1 MLTKQ
6 STNYSRIVLDL
17 QTSIPEKMKEHHIPG
32 LSVALIDGQD
42 TIWSEGFGTTEL
54 NSGQPVTADTPFSL
68 QSISKTYTATGFML
82 AVSKGL
88 VKLDDPLKKFYP
100 DFRVNSRFGL
110 DQADQITF
118 RHLLSHWAGFTH
130 EAPLGGN
137 YDDRPCTFEEHIRSI
152 SDSWLMSPVGWRYS
166 YSNLGIDLAGYVLHL
181 ISGKS
186 FPEYIADELLKP
198 LGMEHSGFDQK
209 NRMDHFAC
217 ARGHIGD
224 STTPPL
230 IIPMIPS
237 GGLFA
242 SARDMAKFVSFHL
255 AGGVVNDRRLA
266 NAEIL
271 NEMYTPQ
278 FKVDGQ
284 VGGYGLGIGSV
295 PRFGSSL
302 LHHGGGGYGY
312 LTYQA
317 WLPEFK
323 LGIVILTNQMSH
335 PQIQVSLGQEILKQM
350 ITEKFGS
357 VHEEAASRFISL
369 PVVHVGPELLSRLE
383 GNYRVRGNTISISVK
398 EGDLVQDG
406 TLLLK
411 ALSETEF
418 TTQGGD
424 LLTFHLDEQYRPLRL
439 EVLTKEGF
447 FRFPFD
453 HSERDEPGPGKE
465 EWKKYTGIYRM
476 DVYGEVAY
484 AAVIVKNGY
493 LFVAGEMND
502 ARLEEYNPTLF
513 FASDGEAV
521 AFEEGNA
528 TYANIPLV
536 KESDPYRIVAN
547 LAKTKLDD
555 ARLHKESL
563 DSLGKAYQA
572 VGNEQRA
579 KEVLALNNR
588 LHPEEAK
595 G

>member
-6 STNYSRIVLDL
+6 STDYSRIIRDL

-32 LSVALIDGQD
+32 LSIALIDGQE
-42 TIWSEGFGTTEL
+42 TIWTDGFGTTEQ
-54 NSGQPVTADTPFSL
+54 NGTQPVTADTPFSL

-100 DFRVNSRFGL
+100 GFRVNSRFGK

-130 EAPLGGN
+130 EAPVGGN

-152 SDSWLMSPVGWRYS
+152 SDTWLMSPVGWRYS
-166 YSNLGIDLAGYVLHL
+166 YSNLGIDLAGYVLQL

-186 FPEYIADELLKP
+186 FPDYMADELLKP
-198 LGMEHSGFDQK
+198 LEMAHSGFDQK
-209 NRMDHFAC
+209 YRMDHFAC
-217 ARGHIGD
+217 ARGHIGEIT
-224 STTPPL
+224 SPAM

-255 AGGVVNDRRLA
+255 AGGVVNDSRLA
-266 NAEIL
+266 TAEIL

-278 FKVDGQ
+278 FKVEDQ
-284 VGGYGLGIGSV
+284 IGGYGLGIAST
-295 PRFGSSL
+295 PRFGSTL

-323 LGIVILTNQMSH
+323 IGIVVLTNQINH
-335 PQIQVSLGQEILKQM
+335 PQIQVSLGQETLKQM
-350 ITEKFGS
+350 IVEKFGS
-357 VHEEAASRFISL
+357 VDEEAVSRYISL
-369 PVVHVGPELLSRLE
+369 PAVHPTLEKLNRLE
-383 GNYRVRGNTISISVK
+383 GVYRVRGSTISLKVK
-398 EGDLVQDG
+398 EEELVQDG

-453 HSERDEPGPGKE
+453 HSERDEPGPDKE
-465 EWKKYTGIYRM
+465 EWKKYTGIYRF
-476 DVYGEVAY
+476 DGYGEVAY
-484 AAVIVKNGY
+484 AAFMVKNGH
-493 LFVAGEMND
+493 LFATGEMND
-502 ARLEEYNPTLF
+502 ACLEEYAPALF

-521 AFEEGNA
+521 AFEEGRA
-528 TYANIPLV
+528 AYGNIPMV
-536 KESDPYRIVAN
+536 KENDPFQIVFM

-572 VGNEQRA
+572 FGNEQRA